1 VSRRPMPSEFGFVT
15 GPYLP
20 PPKPRSLWRTL
31 LISAL
36 LALVPVVGPGIS
48 AVYVDRRDDPE
59 SFNFPQALV
68 TAVIQLIA
76 LAVVAL
82 LFWLVFGVLLGFS
95 LQLSQG

>member
-1 VSRRPMPSEFGFVT
+1 
-15 GPYLP
+15 
-20 PPKPRSLWRTL
+20 
-31 LISAL
+31 